1 MLKKVRK
8 ARDARAADEANPL
21 LVCSFTTFLAEYSA
35 PYNLEPAL
43 RRCLT
48 SLEYHKMEKPAEL
61 GKRNAASLTT
71 ILKKGGKLAV
81 KYNHQKHYVDATQHN
96 LTNRRIEAAADE
108 PAQEDSK
115 EDDGAEDAEA
125 PSAVDEPVPED
136 AKEEEDD
143 AVAAEETGQDPDD
156 KADEAAASQR

>member
-1 MLKKVRK
+1 MLKKVMK

-21 LVCSFTTFLAEYSA
+21 LVCSFTTFLAEYSV

-71 ILKKGGKLAV
+71 ILKTKGGKLAV
-81 KYNHQKHYVDATQHN
+81 KYNHQKHYDAAQHN

-108 PAQEDSK
+108 PAQED
-115 EDDGAEDAEA
+115 DGAEDAEA
-125 PSAVDEPVPED
+125 LAAVDEPVPED
-136 AKEEEDD
+136 AKEEDD
-143 AVAAEETGQDPDD
+143 AAAAEEPAQDPDD
-156 KADEAAASQR
+156 KADEAVASQR

>member
-21 LVCSFTTFLAEYSA
+21 LVCSFTTFLAEYSV

-61 GKRNAASLTT
+61 GKRNAESLTT
-71 ILKKGGKLAV
+71 ILKAKGGKLAV
-81 KYNHQKHYVDATQHN
+81 KYNHQKHFYDAAQHN
-96 LTNRRIEAAADE
+96 LTNRRIEAAA
-108 PAQEDSK
+108 
-115 EDDGAEDAEA
+115 GAGAAEA

-136 AKEEEDD
+136 AKEEDDD
-143 AVAAEETGQDPDD
+143 AAAAEESAQDPDD
-156 KADEAAASQR
+156 KADEAVASQH